1 MGGENMCASTR
12 INNDPHVVVVD
23 RRFSSRRPLRILD
36 GTLEQAILDADGLGT
51 LGKASSQT
59 IEL

>member
-1 MGGENMCASTR
+1 MCANTR

-51 LGKASSQT
+51 LGQASSQT